1 MSIKFLA
8 EDDRPREKFLLKGK
22 NTLSDAELLA
32 IIIGSG
38 NRDESA
44 VELSRRIL
52 QSVGNNWHQLSRLSI
67 KDLMKFNGVGEAKAI
82 AIAAALEIGR
92 RKASQ
97 EVAEKK
103 SLTSPNEA
111 FWFFKPYLS
120 DLQTEEVWAAF
131 VNQKNKILHFSQISS
146 GGISSSVVDV
156 RVLFKTALDHFATG
170 IFLAHNHPAGSLQP
184 SEEDIKIT
192 KQIYQ
197 AGKLLNINLIDH
209 LILNQTSFF
218 SFSNEGLL

>member
-82 AIAAALEIGR
+82 AIASALEIGR

-192 KQIYQ
+192 KQIHQ
-197 AGKLLNINLIDH
+197 AGKLLNITLIDH

>member
-120 DLQTEEVWAAF
+120 DL
-131 VNQKNKILHFSQISS
+131 
-146 GGISSSVVDV
+146 
-156 RVLFKTALDHFATG
+156 
-170 IFLAHNHPAGSLQP
+170 
-184 SEEDIKIT
+184 
-192 KQIYQ
+192 
-197 AGKLLNINLIDH
+197 
-209 LILNQTSFF
+209 
-218 SFSNEGLL
+218 

>member
-103 SLTSPNEA
+103 TLTSPNEA
-111 FWFFKPYLS
+111 FCFFKPYLS

-197 AGKLLNINLIDH
+197 AGKLLNITLIDH

>member
-111 FWFFKPYLS
+111 FCFFKPYLS

-192 KQIYQ
+192 KQIHQ
-197 AGKLLNINLIDH
+197 AGKLLNITLIDH